1 MIYVEATPNAKIGAL
16 SLFAGAGALH
26 FINQFDYSLLPI
38 RLLVI
43 GVLIMGAWAFSD
55 EMGLRKPLNR
65 AAFISF
71 LFSMS
76 ALAMVVL
83 EASTVKV
90 GRFNLIYAFCLLLA
104 VLIWSAAFLH
114 RQRDLKFV
122 GALGA
127 AASLIP
133 LSLIIAGHLSIG
145 FGAYFGVSTL
155 LDTSLGG
162 SQLGS
167 TPINIIEAMFLLWS
181 AATAFLLWKGRMSQ
195 KATH

>member
-1 MIYVEATPNAKIGAL
+1 MNSVETTLNAKIGAIGL
-16 SLFAGAGALH
+16 LAGAGALH
-26 FINQFDYSLLPI
+26 FVNQFDYSLVPI

-76 ALAMVVL
+76 ALAVTTL
-83 EASTVKV
+83 EAGTAKV
-90 GRFNLIYAFCLLLA
+90 GKFNLIYAFCLLLA
-104 VLIWSAAFLH
+104 VLIWSSAFLH
-114 RQRDLKFV
+114 RQRDLKYI

-127 AASLIP
+127 TASLIP
-133 LSLIIAGHLSIG
+133 LSLIVAGHLSIG

-155 LDTSLGG
+155 LDTPLGG
-162 SQLGS
+162 AQLGS
-167 TPINIIEAMFLLWS
+167 TPFNIIEAMFLLWS
-181 AATAFLLWKGRMSQ
+181 GATAIFLWKGRMSRE
-195 KATH
+195 AMI